1 MTEEIMSSNVKI
13 IHDDSNPYVMDMIK
27 GKDIAA
33 LTKKN
38 SIFIE
43 AVLKLDSNYK
53 RESEVFKPDEKFD
66 LEKHLRNAKGLY
78 CGSTQFWFDEMS
90 KKESN
95 YDYKQCVLGAVI
107 SIDRSN
113 STHLETTKNGR
124 QKMADIISKKC
135 PDLKTLKKELSKP
148 FKATD
153 NDHLISK
160 MLNGGFNTNGK
171 DMYYLS
177 FASKFCSCAAECLNT
192 KVKYSKYD
200 DIVSKALPTYY
211 EVYCG
216 ESVKKTAYKVDYS
229 VKEKCKHRLE
239 LYENYSNAISEIL
252 GSLDENNKLT
262 RDEFDHIIWYGMK
275 GN

>member
-1 MTEEIMSSNVKI
+1 MAEEIMSSNVKI
-13 IHDDSNPYVMDMIK
+13 IHDSNPYDMDMIK
-27 GKDIAA
+27 GEGIAA

-38 SIFIE
+38 SNFIE

-66 LEKHLRNAKGLY
+66 LKEHSSNAKGLY

-124 QKMADIISKKC
+124 QKMADIISNEC
-135 PDLKTLKKELSKP
+135 PDLKTLKEELGKP
-148 FKATD
+148 FKSND

-160 MLNGGFNTNGK
+160 MLNGVFNTNGK

-192 KVKYSKYD
+192 EVKYSKYD
-200 DIVSKALPTYY
+200 NVVSVALPTYY
-211 EVYCG
+211 KIYCKKT
-216 ESVKKTAYKVDYS
+216 VKKTEYKVDYS

-239 LYENYSNAISEIL
+239 IYENYSNAIGEIL
-252 GSLDENNKLT
+252 KSLDAKNRLT